1 MPASKTAT
9 LKGLLERRPS
19 LNPRKNVKTLKDSAD
34 SGSSFGPSGRLS
46 GPCRLGLMGEALDL
60 EVLYRSK
67 TPKTRSVVFKFPGE
81 IRSLCCSSIRAL
93 KRSRL

>member
-67 TPKTRSVVFKFPGE
+67 TPKPDLSFSNFQERSEACVAPASE
-81 IRSLCCSSIRAL
+81 P
-93 KRSRL
+93 